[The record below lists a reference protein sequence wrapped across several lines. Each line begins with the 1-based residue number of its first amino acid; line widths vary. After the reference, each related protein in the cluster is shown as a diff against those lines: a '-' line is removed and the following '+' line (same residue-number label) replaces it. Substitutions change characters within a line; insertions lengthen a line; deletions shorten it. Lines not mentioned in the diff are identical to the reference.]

1 MAYITFQE
9 FKELTGNSE
18 LEETEFN
25 SLLYRASDFMN
36 VQTRAFYQHN
46 DLESDVSQFR
56 RDRFKKAIA
65 YQIEYMHDT
74 GAKSSYDINTPQ
86 SWSIGRTS
94 VTEASRYNSTG
105 QNEAPSIIS
114 EDAISMLSGTGLLYR
129 GVG

>member
-18 LEETEFN
+18 LEEPEFN
-25 SLLYRASDFMN
+25 SLLPLASDFMD

-56 RDRFKKAIA
+56 RDRFKKAVA

-114 EDAISMLSGTGLLYR
+114 EDAISLLSGTGLLYR

>member
-9 FKELTGNSE
+9 FQKLTGNSE
-18 LEETEFN
+18 LEEKEFD
-25 SLLYRASDFMN
+25 SLLHRASDFMD
-36 VQTRAFYQHN
+36 VKTRAFYQQN
-46 DLESDVSQFR
+46 ELESDVSQFR
-56 RDRFKKAIA
+56 RDRFKKAVA
-65 YQIEYMHDT
+65 YQIEYMQDT

-105 QNEAPSIIS
+105 QNEAPSIVS

-129 GVG
+129 GVS